1 MSYSH
6 PPLLSY
12 EQESASF
19 CGTKTKDWMQEETTQ
34 EEHEAV
40 KIKANTAKLAY

>member
-1 MSYSH
+1 
-6 PPLLSY
+6 
-12 EQESASF
+12 
-19 CGTKTKDWMQEETTQ
+19 MQEETTQ